1 MQLCDF
7 WKRVPSC
14 IFDSRAV
21 CESILKRLHD
31 HAKDRMRSQAQQHLL
46 TKSWSI
52 CNPATASSLYKQL
65 TLDTFKYASDT
76 SGSYNTVFQSHRAT
90 VAALSRPQFLQRSL
104 PPQ

>member
-76 SGSYNTVFQSHRAT
+76 SGCMI
-90 VAALSRPQFLQRSL
+90 
-104 PPQ
+104 